1 MTLLVFLKLIG
12 GPTMLKDTQQIV
24 DILDK
29 EIKDAEKACRDCK
42 KGPSHADTI
51 KTTWY
56 FKGLLRAQKIF
67 LENIH
72 LPF

>member
-1 MTLLVFLKLIG
+1 
-12 GPTMLKDTQQIV
+12 MLKDTQQIV

-29 EIKDAEKACRDCK
+29 EIKDADRELRETLHDYDN
-42 KGPSHADTI
+42 GYVD
-51 KTTWY
+51 
-56 FKGLLRAQKIF
+56 GLLRAQTIF

>member
-1 MTLLVFLKLIG
+1 
-12 GPTMLKDTQQIV
+12 MLKDTQQIV

-29 EIKDAEKACRDCK
+29 EIKEAEKACMECK
-42 KGPSHADTI
+42 EGPSHADTI

-56 FKGLLRAQKIF
+56 LKGLLRAQKIF

>member
-1 MTLLVFLKLIG
+1 
-12 GPTMLKDTQQIV
+12 MLKDTQQIV

-29 EIKDAEKACRDCK
+29 DIRKAEKACTDCK
-42 KGPSHADTI
+42 KGPSHADAI

-56 FKGLLRAQKIF
+56 LKGLLRAQTIF